1 MALSG
6 AHEEQPGE
14 WYAHDTSDVLALD
27 DNDRMHDNHTEM
39 HLHITDLE
47 AAKIDAFNPP
57 KQDKATASGIVQ
69 LNIPNT
75 WSANV

>member
-1 MALSG
+1 M
-6 AHEEQPGE
+6 
-14 WYAHDTSDVLALD
+14 AHD
-27 DNDRMHDNHTEM
+27 DNATVRDNRTET

-57 KQDKATASGIVQ
+57 KQDNATASGIVQ

-75 WSANV
+75 